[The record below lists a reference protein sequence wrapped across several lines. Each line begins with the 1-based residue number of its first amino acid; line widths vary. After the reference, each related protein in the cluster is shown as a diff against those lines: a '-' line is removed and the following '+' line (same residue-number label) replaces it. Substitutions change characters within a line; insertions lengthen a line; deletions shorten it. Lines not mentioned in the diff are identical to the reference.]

1 MLLVGLTGGI
11 ATGKTTI
18 CNIFD
23 RLGAYTIEA
32 DGLGHEVIEIPLIKK
47 RILDEF
53 GRDILDEDGKI
64 DRQKLADRVF
74 ISEERIEALNELT
87 HPVISKKIHK
97 KLDYLQETDYPG
109 IVVVEAA
116 LLPEWDLLEELDFLI
131 IVEAPVWRRRKRLVN
146 KRGYSKDGAERRIE
160 ATEIDE
166 EDLSQHIDFIIENIG
181 TLDELRPKV
190 VKVWMRLQDQL
201 EFRG

>member
-11 ATGKTTI
+11 ATGKTTV

-23 RLGAYTIEA
+23 RFGAYTIEA
-32 DGLGHEVIEIPLIKK
+32 DELGHEVIEIPLVKK
-47 RILDEF
+47 RILDNF

-64 DRQKLADRVF
+64 DRQKLSDRVF
-74 ISEERIEALNELT
+74 ISEERIETLNELT

-97 KLDYLQETDYPG
+97 KIGYLEETNYPG
-109 IVVVEAA
+109 IVIVEAA
-116 LLPEWDLLEELDFLI
+116 LLPRWDLLEELDFLTI
-131 IVEAPVWRRRKRLVN
+131 MEAPVWRRRERLID

-160 ATEIDE
+160 ATEIDRE
-166 EDLSQHIDFIIENIG
+166 ELSHHIDFIIENIG

-190 VKVWMRLQDQL
+190 VKVWMRLQAQL
-201 EFRG
+201 DYRR